1 MRTVPPP
8 LDLEDPLLDRVVV
21 DLEDDL
27 GLEYDELRER
37 VVRVLRVVVLVG
49 CVDVL
54 TERVVVRVPSLFLID
69 LVFVVVLLVVLVGRV
84 LLYER
89 RELLVELRL
98 ALERV
103 LDTVLK
109 ALRLAKLEDVYPTF
123 LVLEFL

>member
-1 MRTVPPP
+1 M
-8 LDLEDPLLDRVVV
+8 
-21 DLEDDL
+21 
-27 GLEYDELRER
+27 
-37 VVRVLRVVVLVG
+37 G

-69 LVFVVVLLVVLVGRV
+69 LVLVVVLLVVLVGRV